1 MSETDSSKKPII
13 YWRMADNDSA
23 VFAPK
28 ERAELIDR
36 IIYAIENAKTWGEF
50 RKLMPREEYLDRFS
64 EYDEEFDSSDPF
76 DESMGYDPDG
86 LYPPW
91 LQAEMETF
99 IDMKV
104 LYKFGEPMFTSNG
117 VYYDINEE
125 NAQKLAHWLSKQGF
139 TVVRMQDMKFD

>member
-13 YWRMADNDSA
+13 YWRMAYNGSA

-50 RKLMPREEYLDRFS
+50 RKLMPRKEYSYVISLT
-64 EYDEEFDSSDPF
+64 DESRRSLDPF
-76 DESMGYDPDG
+76 DGSWLYSDG

-99 IDMKV
+99 IDGEV
-104 LYKFGEPMFTSNG
+104 LYKFGEPIYTCNG
-117 VYYDINEE
+117 VYFDINEE
-125 NAQKLAHWLSKQGF
+125 NAQKLAHWLSEQGF
-139 TVVRMQDMKFD
+139 TVVRMQDMEFH